1 MAVKGRPGDTDKA
14 GVQSGGNKHQAGTI
28 SCEWPWPTPGPVVCL
43 GTADSILPRELRSG
57 PMMGDKVPAATTG
70 ESEAWTA
77 VPRTAR
83 DLESGQAKSQSLFLS
98 VSLGLRPVSQ
108 LPVKLFT
115 TWPTVLNVA
124 LQTHR
129 RG

>member
-14 GVQSGGNKHQAGTI
+14 GVQSGGNKHQAGPI

-43 GTADSILPRELRSG
+43 GTADSTLPRVLRPG
-57 PMMGDKVPAATTG
+57 PLMGDNVPAATTE

-77 VPRTAR
+77 VLRTAR
-83 DLESGQAKSQSLFLS
+83 DLETDQAKNQSLLLS
-98 VSLGLRPVSQ
+98 LSLGLRPVSQ
-108 LPVKLFT
+108 LPVELFT
-115 TWPTVLNVA
+115 AWPTALNVA

-129 RG
+129 KG